1 MLEELFKKADESF
14 EKSVAVLKKE
24 MSRLRTGRANVALV
38 EGVRVECYGSPMP
51 LAQIASVN
59 VSDPRTLTIK
69 PWDKSLV
76 AAIEKAIMAADVG
89 ITPNSD
95 GTIIRLPV
103 PPLTVER
110 RKDLARQVKK
120 MAENAKVAVRNVRRD
135 FKSELDNAE
144 LPEDEQHRALKKLQ
158 DSTDAY
164 VKKIDALCADKEKE
178 IMEQ

>member
-1 MLEELFKKADESF
+1 
-14 EKSVAVLKKE
+14 
-24 MSRLRTGRANVALV
+24 
-38 EGVRVECYGSPMP
+38 
-51 LAQIASVN
+51 
-59 VSDPRTLTIK
+59 
-69 PWDKSLV
+69 
-76 AAIEKAIMAADVG
+76 MAADVG